1 MYKII
6 IISSFLTL
14 SLIKPVLL
22 QADNLTYS
30 FVGAQTSLISYEN
43 TTAPSF
49 GLKFGKQADMWRT
62 TLSIDY
68 STDGSDSTTSLFL
81 ESDRGILSELFKDSK
96 FQPYV
101 GFSVGML
108 QHKNE
113 TTDSGSGYGLNT
125 GLTYIFNNDIDLDF
139 GIRVLNVK
147 GIDAVGHMNNL
158 TCSLHYFY

>member
-6 IISSFLTL
+6 IITL
-14 SLIKPVLL
+14 SLIPALL

-30 FVGAQTSLISYEN
+30 FVGGQTSIISYED

-81 ESDRGILSELFKDSK
+81 ESDRGILSELFKDSQ

-113 TTDSGSGYGLNT
+113 TTESGSGYGLNT